1 MEGGSLCSDGLMLR
15 STARPSGGLS
25 GMAGAMGAL
34 RGRRPSSGVLEALH
48 VRIWIILLGDLL
60 DDLAR
65 FPLGGAVAPGAWPTL
80 GFVGSRSMS

>member
-1 MEGGSLCSDGLMLR
+1 
-15 STARPSGGLS
+15 
-25 GMAGAMGAL
+25 MAGAMGAL

-65 FPLGGAVAPGAWPTL
+65 VSSWGRCRTGSMADTWFCWIALYELKAFEPLTKENACVL
-80 GFVGSRSMS
+80 ELLF